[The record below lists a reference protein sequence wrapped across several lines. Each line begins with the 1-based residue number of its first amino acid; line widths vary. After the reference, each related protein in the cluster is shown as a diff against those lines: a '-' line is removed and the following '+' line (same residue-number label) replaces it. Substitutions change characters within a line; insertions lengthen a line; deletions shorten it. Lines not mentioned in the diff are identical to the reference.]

1 LPVSNLQAVPD
12 EISDQS
18 AVFTEPLAAAIRV
31 VKQLE
36 SIPVSKVAVIGP
48 GRLGLLIAKVLA
60 LAGYAVEVLGRSE
73 TSLAL
78 PKQWLLKTALVNDI
92 NDHYFDCVV
101 DATGQPS
108 GFREAMRIIK
118 PRGTLI
124 LKSTFA
130 CQEPIDLTKIVV
142 YELNLLGSR
151 CGPFSDALALLRQQ
165 AVPLESLIDG
175 CYQLNQGLAAIHHAA
190 QPGVRK
196 ILLQP

>member
-1 LPVSNLQAVPD
+1 VPD
-12 EISDQS
+12 DISDQS

-36 SIPVSKVAVIGP
+36 SMPVSKVAVIGP

-60 LAGYAVEVLGRSE
+60 LAGYVVEVLGRSE

-78 PKQWLLKTALVNDI
+78 PKQWLLKTALVEDI

-101 DATGQPS
+101 DATGQAN
-108 GFREAMRIIK
+108 GFREALRIIK

-142 YELNLLGSR
+142 YELNVMGSR

-165 AVPLESLIDG
+165 VIPVESLIDG
-175 CYQLNQGLAAIHHAA
+175 CYQLNQGLAAIRHAA
-190 QPGVRK
+190 QSGVRK
-196 ILLQP
+196 VLLQP